1 MPWWIRALVA
11 LSWLKIAAALPGYA
25 IVTLPLNAAT
35 PFPAWVYAS
44 HVIIFTLF
52 GTMLLLGGR
61 RDRRA
66 QLLGTVLLLAASLF
80 VNRPLEA
87 VPPDAPRWLAESA
100 AALRII
106 EPGAFRSLLA
116 WMFAS
121 SFPREALS
129 GWWQR
134 VALTGTLASGALG
147 IVLFV
152 VGLVDLVMRL
162 ALSGS
167 LSQSSPLLTASPD
180 GLWRLNTILTLSA
193 LPLIVLNSRAAGITD
208 RRRSQLFVWALVLG
222 TGPILAQVVL
232 ESAIPAYG
240 TFMNQHASRMWSG
253 AILYPVLWTGLAT
266 AAYAVYAGE
275 VLSVR
280 LVIRR
285 AIRYA
290 LARGTIVGLMAIPFA
305 AVFWIV
311 YQERDQPL
319 AALLG
324 GQRQLVLL
332 ALVSLG
338 LILLRV
344 RRPLLDSLDRR
355 FFREQYDARRILG
368 RLIDDTRKAP
378 SVDALADRLAV
389 EIDRALHVELVHLL
403 LIDAAKREFGYVDG
417 AGAALP
423 AEGALATLLSGGVD
437 PMDVDIETP
446 RHPLQRLPDPER
458 SWLIR
463 GGYRLLVPVK
473 SSRGTLAGVLA
484 LGPKRSELPFSPGD
498 RWLLSAIAASAAV
511 ALENL
516 SLRSSTPSASDRDP
530 VSPKESDWSDAAL
543 ECERCQTLQ
552 PDLFVTTCTNCGGL
566 VRQAPVPRYLRGL
579 RIERRIGTGGMGV
592 VYRAIDTELER
603 IVAVKTL
610 TTMSADDARR
620 LRREARAMAA
630 VGHPNVATIFAVEMW
645 HQQPLLV
652 VEYFSNGT
660 LRDRLRR
667 GPLEIDEALALGEQL
682 SAGLE
687 HIHQRGILHRDIKPS
702 NIGFDAGGTAKLL
715 DFGLAKIIMRG
726 VKESSAQDTTSLIQL
741 ASFPG
746 STIDTA
752 GVLIGTPLYLAP
764 ELLEMQSPDRR
775 SDLWALALVL
785 YEAIAGSNPLSAP
798 TTPETL
804 ERIKDAHIPDLRKL
818 RESCP
823 ARLTEFFRHALAI
836 RPQDRFQSAEEL
848 RAALR
853 RIDGELAT

>member
-1 MPWWIRALVA
+1 MPWWIRALAA

-52 GTMLLLGGR
+52 GTMLVLGGR

-134 VALTGTLASGALG
+134 VALAGKLASGALG
-147 IVLFV
+147 ILLFV

-162 ALSGS
+162 VVSES

-193 LPLIVLNSRAAGITD
+193 LPLIVLNSMAAGITD

-240 TFMNQHASRMWSG
+240 TFMNQHAPRMWSG

-290 LARGTIVGLMAIPFA
+290 LAARDDRWPHGDSLRGGLLDRVSRARSAVGGAPRRPTTTRP
-305 AVFWIV
+305 V
-311 YQERDQPL
+311 
-319 AALLG
+319 G
-324 GQRQLVLL
+324 
-332 ALVSLG
+332 LVSLG

-368 RLIDDTRKAP
+368 RLIDDTRNAP

-389 EIDRALHVELVHLL
+389 EIDRALHVEPVHLL
-403 LIDAAKREFGYVDG
+403 LIDAAKREFGHVDG
-417 AGAALP
+417 AGSALP

-463 GGYRLLVPVK
+463 GVP
-473 SSRGTLAGVLA
+473 A
-484 LGPKRSELPFSPGD
+484 
-498 RWLLSAIAASAAV
+498 
-511 ALENL
+511 
-516 SLRSSTPSASDRDP
+516 
-530 VSPKESDWSDAAL
+530 
-543 ECERCQTLQ
+543 
-552 PDLFVTTCTNCGGL
+552 
-566 VRQAPVPRYLRGL
+566 
-579 RIERRIGTGGMGV
+579 
-592 VYRAIDTELER
+592 
-603 IVAVKTL
+603 
-610 TTMSADDARR
+610 
-620 LRREARAMAA
+620 ARA
-630 VGHPNVATIFAVEMW
+630 
-645 HQQPLLV
+645 
-652 VEYFSNGT
+652 
-660 LRDRLRR
+660 
-667 GPLEIDEALALGEQL
+667 
-682 SAGLE
+682 
-687 HIHQRGILHRDIKPS
+687 
-702 NIGFDAGGTAKLL
+702 
-715 DFGLAKIIMRG
+715 
-726 VKESSAQDTTSLIQL
+726 
-741 ASFPG
+741 
-746 STIDTA
+746 
-752 GVLIGTPLYLAP
+752 
-764 ELLEMQSPDRR
+764 
-775 SDLWALALVL
+775 
-785 YEAIAGSNPLSAP
+785 
-798 TTPETL
+798 
-804 ERIKDAHIPDLRKL
+804 
-818 RESCP
+818 REV
-823 ARLTEFFRHALAI
+823 
-836 RPQDRFQSAEEL
+836 
-848 RAALR
+848 
-853 RIDGELAT
+853 

>member
-1 MPWWIRALVA
+1 M
-11 LSWLKIAAALPGYA
+11 
-25 IVTLPLNAAT
+25 
-35 PFPAWVYAS
+35 
-44 HVIIFTLF
+44 
-52 GTMLLLGGR
+52 
-61 RDRRA
+61 
-66 QLLGTVLLLAASLF
+66 
-80 VNRPLEA
+80 
-87 VPPDAPRWLAESA
+87 
-100 AALRII
+100 
-106 EPGAFRSLLA
+106 
-116 WMFAS
+116 
-121 SFPREALS
+121 
-129 GWWQR
+129 
-134 VALTGTLASGALG
+134 
-147 IVLFV
+147 
-152 VGLVDLVMRL
+152 
-162 ALSGS
+162 
-167 LSQSSPLLTASPD
+167 
-180 GLWRLNTILTLSA
+180 
-193 LPLIVLNSRAAGITD
+193 
-208 RRRSQLFVWALVLG
+208 
-222 TGPILAQVVL
+222 
-232 ESAIPAYG
+232 
-240 TFMNQHASRMWSG
+240 
-253 AILYPVLWTGLAT
+253 
-266 AAYAVYAGE
+266 
-275 VLSVR
+275 
-280 LVIRR
+280 
-285 AIRYA
+285 
-290 LARGTIVGLMAIPFA
+290 
-305 AVFWIV
+305 
-311 YQERDQPL
+311 
-319 AALLG
+319 
-324 GQRQLVLL
+324 
-332 ALVSLG
+332 
-338 LILLRV
+338 
-344 RRPLLDSLDRR
+344 
-355 FFREQYDARRILG
+355 
-368 RLIDDTRKAP
+368 
-378 SVDALADRLAV
+378 
-389 EIDRALHVELVHLL
+389 
-403 LIDAAKREFGYVDG
+403 
-417 AGAALP
+417 
-423 AEGALATLLSGGVD
+423 
-437 PMDVDIETP
+437 
-446 RHPLQRLPDPER
+446 
-458 SWLIR
+458 
-463 GGYRLLVPVK
+463 
-473 SSRGTLAGVLA
+473 LA

-552 PDLFVTTCTNCGGL
+552 PDIFVTTCTNCGGL

-746 STIDTA
+746 RTIDTA

-764 ELLEMQSPDRR
+764 ELLDMQSPDRR

-823 ARLTEFFRHALAI
+823 APLTEFFRHALAP

>member
-25 IVTLPLNAAT
+25 IVTLPRDAAT
-35 PFPAWVYAS
+35 PFPGWVYAS

-87 VPPDAPRWLAESA
+87 VPLTAPLWLAEAA
-100 AALRII
+100 AALRLI

-134 VALTGTLASGALG
+134 VATTGKIASAALG
-147 IVLFV
+147 ILLFMA
-152 VGLVDLVMRL
+152 GLVDMVMRIST
-162 ALSGS
+162 SGS
-167 LSQSSPLLTASPD
+167 LVQAGPPLSESPD
-180 GLWRLNTILTLSA
+180 GLWRLNTILTLTS

-240 TFMNQHASRMWSG
+240 AFMNQHIPRMWSG
-253 AILYPVLWTGLAT
+253 ALLYPVLWTGLAT

-280 LVIRR
+280 LVVRR

-290 LARGTIVGLMAIPFA
+290 LARGTILGLVAIPFA

-319 AALLG
+319 AAMLS

-332 ALVSLG
+332 GLVSLG
-338 LILLRV
+338 LVLLRV
-344 RRPLLDSLDRR
+344 RRRLLDGLDRR

-368 RLIDDTRKAP
+368 RLIDDTRNAP

-389 EIDRALHVELVHLL
+389 EIDRALHVDAVHLL
-403 LIDAAKREFGYVDG
+403 LIDAAKREFGHVDG
-417 AGAALP
+417 NGSPLP
-423 AEGALATLLSGGVD
+423 AEGALATLLSGGMD

-473 SSRGTLAGVLA
+473 SSRSTLVGVLA

-516 SLRSSTPSASDRDP
+516 SLRSSTPSGSDRDP

-552 PDLFVTTCTNCGGL
+552 PDLFVAACTNCGGP
-566 VRQAPVPRYLRGL
+566 VRQAPVPRYLRGF
-579 RIERRIGTGGMGV
+579 RIERRIGAGGMGV

-610 TTMSADDARR
+610 TTMTADDARR

-667 GPLEIDEALALGEQL
+667 GPLEIGEALALGDQL
-682 SAGLE
+682 SAGLD
-687 HIHQRGILHRDIKPS
+687 HIHLRGILHRDIKPS

-715 DFGLAKIIMRG
+715 DFGLAKITVRG
-726 VKESSAQDTTSLIQL
+726 IKEAGAQDTTSLVEL
-741 ASFPG
+741 SALPRRA
-746 STIDTA
+746 IDTGA
-752 GVLIGTPLYLAP
+752 LLIGTPLYLAP
-764 ELLEMQSPDRR
+764 ELLDMQSPDRR
-775 SDLWALALVL
+775 SDLWALGLVL
-785 YEAIAGSNPLSAP
+785 YEAIAGSNPLSAA

-804 ERIKDAHIPDLRKL
+804 DRIKDAQIPDLHKL
-818 RESCP
+818 RP
-823 ARLTEFFRHALAI
+823 DLPVALTEFFHQALAI
-836 RPQDRFQSAEEL
+836 RPQDRFQTAESL
-848 RAALR
+848 RSALR
-853 RIDGELAT
+853 RIGGELTT